1 MPSKDHALIS
11 TITWVLEYI
20 QIWKTQKVCKSKRHV
35 PVANSTSNQ
44 RPSGHAFVPDGVALA
59 RARLRFNFL
68 KLSPSYAAGCHQL
81 TNGGVKP
88 KVNAQ
93 GRAVLKTIDR
103 YGDVSKVKFKEWALT
118 NAHTCMPD
126 RDAIEIR
133 SGNDLKSFAKID
145 LVMCFPNGI
154 NTMTDRDLLA
164 FIKAHVPVGEALPR
178 LTPVITKNL
187 WKNIYLSYLTF
198 SNPQEELWRLG
209 AEAML
214 VDRLVGKINPAGKR
228 MNSSEEHERRHLTL
242 TVVRHKQWAFNVAE
256 HAAVDDFPCKEQF
269 GAVQGGFDFFDA
281 DRGEQL
287 FAAGPEEFAHARAQ
301 VIKCSGASH
310 KVSVKPTLDHQGLL
324 F

>member
-1 MPSKDHALIS
+1 
-11 TITWVLEYI
+11 
-20 QIWKTQKVCKSKRHV
+20 
-35 PVANSTSNQ
+35 VANSTSNQ
-44 RPSGHAFVPDGVALA
+44 KLSGHAFVPDGVALA

-81 TNGGVKP
+81 ASGVGKP

-93 GRAVLKTIDR
+93 GRAVLKTIGR
-103 YGDVSKVKFKEWALT
+103 YGDVSKVKFEEWALT
-118 NAHTCMPD
+118 NAHTYMPN

-133 SGNDLKSFAKID
+133 SGEDLKSIAKTD
-145 LVMCFPNGI
+145 LVLCFPNGV
-154 NTMTDRDLLA
+154 NTMTDQDLLA
-164 FIKAHVPVGEALPR
+164 FIHTHVPRGDALPR
-178 LTPVITKNL
+178 LTPVAEKNL

-228 MNSSEEHERRHLTL
+228 MNSSQEHDRRHLTMI
-242 TVVRHKQWAFNVAE
+242 VIRHRQWAFNIAE

-281 DRGEQL
+281 NRAEQL
-287 FAAGPEEFAHARAQ
+287 FAAGAEEFAHARAQ
-301 VIKCSGASH
+301 VIKCSGSAH

>member
-1 MPSKDHALIS
+1 M
-11 TITWVLEYI
+11 
-20 QIWKTQKVCKSKRHV
+20 
-35 PVANSTSNQ
+35 
-44 RPSGHAFVPDGVALA
+44 
-59 RARLRFNFL
+59 
-68 KLSPSYAAGCHQL
+68 
-81 TNGGVKP
+81 TNGRIKP

-103 YGDVSKVKFKEWALT
+103 YGDVSKVKFEEWALT
-118 NAHTCMPD
+118 NAHLFMRD
-126 RDAIEIR
+126 RPAIQIH
-133 SGNDLKSFAKID
+133 SGNALKSIARTD
-145 LVMCFPNGI
+145 LVLCFPNGV

-164 FIKAHVPVGEALPR
+164 FIHTHVPRGDALPR
-178 LTPVITKNL
+178 LTPVVTKNL

-228 MNSSEEHERRHLTL
+228 MNSSQEHDRRHLTL
-242 TVVRHKQWAFNVAE
+242 TVVRHRQWAFNVAE

-269 GAVQGGFDFFDA
+269 GVVQGGFDFFDA
-281 DRGEQL
+281 QRAQEL
-287 FAAGPEEFAHARAQ
+287 FAAGAEEFAHARAQ
-301 VIKCSGASH
+301 VIRCSRSAH

>member
-1 MPSKDHALIS
+1 M
-11 TITWVLEYI
+11 
-20 QIWKTQKVCKSKRHV
+20 
-35 PVANSTSNQ
+35 
-44 RPSGHAFVPDGVALA
+44 PDGVALA

-81 TNGGVKP
+81 TNGRIKP

-118 NAHTCMPD
+118 DSHLFVPN
-126 RDAIEIR
+126 RDAIKIH
-133 SGNDLKSFAKID
+133 SGNALKSIARTD
-145 LVMCFPNGI
+145 LVLCFPNGV

-164 FIKAHVPVGEALPR
+164 FIKANVPKADGDLRLP
-178 LTPVITKNL
+178 PVVTKNL

-228 MNSSEEHERRHLTL
+228 MNSSQEHERRHLTL
-242 TVVRHKQWAFNVAE
+242 TVMRHRHWAFNVAE
-256 HAAVDDFPCKEQF
+256 HAAVDDFPCKKQF

-281 DRGEQL
+281 DRAEQL
-287 FAAGPEEFAHARAQ
+287 FAAGAEEFAHARDQ
-301 VIKCSGASH
+301 VIRCSRSAH

>member
-1 MPSKDHALIS
+1 M
-11 TITWVLEYI
+11 
-20 QIWKTQKVCKSKRHV
+20 
-35 PVANSTSNQ
+35 
-44 RPSGHAFVPDGVALA
+44 
-59 RARLRFNFL
+59 
-68 KLSPSYAAGCHQL
+68 
-81 TNGGVKP
+81 TNGRIKP

-118 NAHTCMPD
+118 DSHLFVPN
-126 RDAIEIR
+126 RDAIEIH
-133 SGNDLKSFAKID
+133 SGNALKSIARTD
-145 LVMCFPNGI
+145 LVLCFPNGV
-154 NTMTDRDLLA
+154 NTMTDRGLLA

-178 LTPVITKNL
+178 LTPVAEKNL

-198 SNPQEELWRLG
+198 CNPQEELWRLG

-214 VDRLVGKINPAGKR
+214 VDRLVGKINPVGKR

-269 GAVQGGFDFFDA
+269 GAVQGGFDFLNA
-281 DRGEQL
+281 ERAQEL
-287 FAAGPEEFAHARAQ
+287 FATGAEEFAHARDQ
-301 VIKCSGASH
+301 VIRCSRSAH

>member
-1 MPSKDHALIS
+1 M
-11 TITWVLEYI
+11 
-20 QIWKTQKVCKSKRHV
+20 
-35 PVANSTSNQ
+35 ANSTSNQ
-44 RPSGHAFVPDGVALA
+44 RPSGHAYVPDGVALA

-93 GRAVLKTIDR
+93 GRAVLKTIGR
-103 YGDVSKVKFKEWALT
+103 YGDVSKVKFQEWAL
-118 NAHTCMPD
+118 NNSHLCVPN

-133 SGNDLKSFAKID
+133 SGNDLKSIAKTD
-145 LVMCFPNGI
+145 LVLCSPNGI
-154 NTMTDRDLLA
+154 NTMTDKDLLA
-164 FIKAHVPVGEALPR
+164 FIKANVPKANGDLR
-178 LTPVITKNL
+178 LTSVVERNL

-214 VDRLVGKINPAGKR
+214 VDRFVGKINPAGKR
-228 MNSSEEHERRHLTL
+228 MNSSEEHDRRHLTMI
-242 TVVRHKQWAFNVAE
+242 VIRHRQWAFNIAE

-269 GAVQGGFDFFDA
+269 GLKQGGFDFFDTIRA
-281 DRGEQL
+281 EQL
-287 FAAGPEEFAHARAQ
+287 FAAGAEEFAHARVQ
-301 VIKCSGASH
+301 VIKCAGSAH

>member
-1 MPSKDHALIS
+1 M
-11 TITWVLEYI
+11 
-20 QIWKTQKVCKSKRHV
+20 
-35 PVANSTSNQ
+35 ANSTSNQ
-44 RPSGHAFVPDGVALA
+44 RPSGHAYVPDGVALA

-81 TNGGVKP
+81 ASGVSKP

-93 GRAVLKTIDR
+93 GRAVLKTIGR
-103 YGDVSKVKFKEWALT
+103 YGDVSKVKFEEWALT
-118 NAHTCMPD
+118 NAHTYMPN

-133 SGNDLKSFAKID
+133 SGEDLKSIAKTD
-145 LVMCFPNGI
+145 LVLCFPNGV
-154 NTMTDRDLLA
+154 NTMSDRDLLA
-164 FIKAHVPVGEALPR
+164 FIKANVPKADGDLR
-178 LTPVITKNL
+178 LTPVVTKNL

-198 SNPQEELWRLG
+198 CNPQEELWRLG

-269 GAVQGGFDFFDA
+269 GAVQGGFDFLNA
-281 DRGEQL
+281 ERAQEL
-287 FAAGPEEFAHARAQ
+287 FATGAEEFAHARDQ
-301 VIKCSGASH
+301 VIRCSRSAH

>member
-1 MPSKDHALIS
+1 M
-11 TITWVLEYI
+11 
-20 QIWKTQKVCKSKRHV
+20 
-35 PVANSTSNQ
+35 
-44 RPSGHAFVPDGVALA
+44 PDGVALA

-103 YGDVSKVKFKEWALT
+103 YGDVSKVKFQEWALT
-118 NAHTCMPD
+118 YSHLCKPN
-126 RDAIEIR
+126 REAIEIH
-133 SGNDLKSFAKID
+133 SGNSLKSIKQSD
-145 LVMCFPNGI
+145 LVLSFPNGV

-178 LTPVITKNL
+178 LTPVAEKNL

-214 VDRLVGKINPAGKR
+214 VDRFVGKINPAGKR
-228 MNSSEEHERRHLTL
+228 MNSSQEHERRHLTL
-242 TVVRHKQWAFNVAE
+242 TVVRHRQWAFNVAE

-269 GAVQGGFDFFDA
+269 GAVQGGFDFFNA
-281 DRGEQL
+281 ERAQEL
-287 FAAGPEEFAHARAQ
+287 FAAGAEEFAHARAQ
-301 VIKCSGASH
+301 VIRCSRPAH